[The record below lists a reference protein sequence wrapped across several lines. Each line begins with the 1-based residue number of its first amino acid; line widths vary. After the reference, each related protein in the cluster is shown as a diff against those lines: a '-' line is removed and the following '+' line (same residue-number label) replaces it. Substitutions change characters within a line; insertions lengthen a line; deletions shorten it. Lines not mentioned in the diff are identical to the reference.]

1 MCRGLLGKVSPRTTW
16 NQDNIRHVLEMWD
29 IHLYPSC
36 HSNLVQEEELKQ
48 SCKSRWGRQW
58 QTLKGK
64 TVAMHRKL
72 EAYSPSIRRS
82 LVLEPKN
89 KILKHKKEQTEQPRM
104 MRMKLMMNSRL
115 TTDTR
120 SVVTVILLLPGEAH
134 PLQLN
139 SFIFPLLLSFQLT
152 LYLLFHKNIVEI
164 LF

>member
-1 MCRGLLGKVSPRTTW
+1 
-16 NQDNIRHVLEMWD
+16 
-29 IHLYPSC
+29 
-36 HSNLVQEEELKQ
+36 
-48 SCKSRWGRQW
+48 
-58 QTLKGK
+58 
-64 TVAMHRKL
+64 MHRKF